1 MSRSG
6 PLIVIL
12 SLLVGSNPSVTK
24 SPLCYTLDDGDHWK
38 SNDCILMALEKKEV
52 GK

>member
-12 SLLVGSNPSVTK
+12 SLLVGQIHL
-24 SPLCYTLDDGDHWK
+24 LCDEEPVMLNFGWRR
-38 SNDCILMALEKKEV
+38 SLEIKRLHSHGIGEEV